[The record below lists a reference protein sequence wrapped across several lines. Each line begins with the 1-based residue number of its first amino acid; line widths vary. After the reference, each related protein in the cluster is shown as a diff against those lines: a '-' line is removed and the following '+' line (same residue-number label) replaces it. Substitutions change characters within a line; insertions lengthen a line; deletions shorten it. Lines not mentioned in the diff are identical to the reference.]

1 LPTDRGASVVYSSR
15 QTVLEAVTMLLTI
28 LARRATEVRAL
39 LDAGKFAG
47 TRVPLRNGG
56 TLPAELFAKVALD
69 DMTRLMSLGQPDLRE
84 VDGSPWLQ
92 LVADIELLHEVALQ
106 PA

>member
-1 LPTDRGASVVYSSR
+1 
-15 QTVLEAVTMLLTI
+15 MLLTI

-39 LDAGKFAG
+39 LDAGKLAG

-69 DMTRLMSLGQPDLRE
+69 DLTRLMSLGRPDLRE

-92 LVADIELLHEVALQ
+92 LVADIELLHEVAAQ

>member
-1 LPTDRGASVVYSSR
+1 LPTDRRARLLYSNG
-15 QTVLEAVTMLLTI
+15 QTVLEDAQMLLTI

-47 TRVPLRNGG
+47 TRVTLRNGG

-69 DMTRLMSLGQPDLRE
+69 DLTRLRGLGQPDTR
-84 VDGSPWLQ
+84 VSDDSPWLR

>member
-1 LPTDRGASVVYSSR
+1 MS
-15 QTVLEAVTMLLTI
+15 LTI

-39 LDAGKFAG
+39 LDAGKYAG

-56 TLPAELFAKVALD
+56 TLPAELFARVALD
-69 DMTRLMSLGQPDLRE
+69 DLTRLESLGRPALRE
-84 VDGSPWLQ
+84 VDGSPWLR
-92 LVADIELLHEVALQ
+92 LVADIELLHEVAQQ